1 MPVSSLHPLYVKRA
15 RQWEIVRDCVEG
27 DYAIKSK
34 GELYLPRLS
43 GSTDEQYE
51 AYKKRAQWNN
61 YTSRNLS
68 GLHGLIFRRNPVITY
83 PTEFKEILENI
94 DRKGTNLYQFL
105 SNTIFDTMQ
114 TSFGGYLID
123 IPKADGVTTVGEAEK
138 AGIRPYLRYYPAES
152 IINWGYSTINGV
164 EQLSF
169 VVLREVVEDET
180 SSDEFSPK
188 LIEQYRVLDARSG
201 YYRQRVFRKDTTI
214 VPGRPQPKEDQ
225 YIQVDEIPVVVDGN
239 YLTEL
244 PFVLLPSDVPEKPMF
259 YDLAMCNIGH
269 YQKSADYENGV
280 HLTTIP
286 TGWITGHDNR
296 NEDGEEEVIRLGWDR
311 FIILPNENSKVGN
324 LSFSGVGLVHS
335 EKAIE
340 QSLSDMAVL
349 GSRLLASEKG
359 VSESSDSA
367 RIHRAG
373 ENATLATFA
382 KNISEKVT
390 KVLNIMAKWL
400 GIDGKIEVQLCTDY
414 DTLAF
419 DPNALNAI
427 ANLAEA
433 GKLPL
438 PYVFDILLNGEYTPT
453 GATFEEY
460 ALLLAMEKQ
469 GADPLEIVEQYRLMQ
484 QGVSIEEVKK
494 HLEQMKHDNP
504 VVNNKALTEGADEE
518 AEEIEA

>member
-15 RQWEIVRDCVEG
+15 RQWEIVRDCIEG

-51 AYKKRAQWNN
+51 SYKKRAQWNN

-83 PTEFKEILENI
+83 PAQFKEILENI

-123 IPKADGVTTVGEAEK
+123 LPKADGITTISEAEK

-169 VVLREVVEDET
+169 VVLKEIVEDEQ
-180 SSDEFSPK
+180 SDEFNPK
-188 LIEQYRVLDARSG
+188 LVPQFRVLDARSG
-201 YYRQRVFRKDTTI
+201 IYRQRIFRQMPTLNPETKDI
-214 VPGRPQPKEDQ
+214 VYG
-225 YIQVDEIPVVVDGN
+225 EIESIDVVVNGN

-244 PFVLLPSDVPEKPMF
+244 PFVLLPSDTPEKPMF

-311 FIILPNENSKVGN
+311 FIILPNENAKVGN

-340 QSLSDMAVL
+340 QALSDMAVL
-349 GSRLLASEKG
+349 GSRLLATEKG

-400 GIDGKIEVQLCTDY
+400 DIEGKIEVQLCTDY

-469 GADPLEIVEQYRLMQ
+469 GASPLEIVEQYRLMQ
-484 QGVSIEEVKK
+484 QGVSLEEVKK
-494 HLEQMKHDNP
+494 HLEQIKHENP
-504 VVNNKALTEGADEE
+504 VVNDKALTEVVDEK
-518 AEEIEA
+518 AEEVEA